1 MRNLLYRKLEALDST
16 LMNLHRIV
24 NTQEPVETYRT
35 GLNKA
40 QEIMEDIKGIIDNN
54 FVVTVN
60 NNIKFYKPD
69 MFVSADNVIVREY
82 FEKLVIILEQV

>member
-1 MRNLLYRKLEALDST
+1 MIRGGWIEINNKVYNKMRNRNLLYRKLEALDST

-40 QEIMEDIKGIIDNN
+40 QEIMEDIKGIIEREP
-54 FVVTVN
+54 F
-60 NNIKFYKPD
+60 
-69 MFVSADNVIVREY
+69 SAN
-82 FEKLVIILEQV
+82 EQNPIR